1 MQLSWVGDFKQRA
14 FLVGEL
20 KQRDDHFEHS
30 QQVGGFV
37 DKLKEGSD
45 NVRDQ
50 IDNAGDQIDRF
61 CMAVS
66 LSKPFKL
73 F

>member
-1 MQLSWVGDFKQRA
+1 MTA
-14 FLVGEL
+14 
-20 KQRDDHFEHS
+20 HHS
-30 QQVGGFV
+30 RQVGGFV

-50 IDNAGDQIDRF
+50 IDNAGNQIDRF

-66 LSKPFKL
+66 LSKQFKL

>member
-1 MQLSWVGDFKQRA
+1 M
-14 FLVGEL
+14 L
-20 KQRDDHFEHS
+20 KCVA
-30 QQVGGFV
+30 QVGGFV

-66 LSKPFKL
+66 HFVHY
-73 F
+73 